1 MTRILSTII
10 LMLCLAFPSTSLL
23 AAGYPEKPVTLVA
36 PYGAGGASDLVARAL
51 AETARTYLGDQPIIV
66 INKPGNGGM
75 TGSRYVSK
83 SDPDGYTLLLARVGM
98 ALYPAV
104 HEKSPVAWDAYTFLG
119 LLEATPMIM
128 CVNEKSPYKTVNE
141 LIDAIKSNPGRMTY
155 AASGAA
161 AIDGF
166 AVQTLLSDASLDP
179 LSAATL
185 IPYKGG
191 GALATALLGGH
202 VDFLAVSA
210 GSLMPHILA
219 GKMRPLMVYAPER
232 MASLPDVPTAKEL
245 GFAQAGQVTGW
256 SALYG
261 PKGLSDDVVTHW
273 DKALTKV
280 ADDKTWLEL
289 AGRRGSISAVGT
301 VEMATYAKSQYELYN
316 SLAKK
321 FGYLK

>member
-1 MTRILSTII
+1 MARILSVLII
-10 LMLCLAFPSTSLL
+10 MLCLVLPTATLQ
-23 AAGYPEKPVTLVA
+23 AADYPEKPVTLVA

-51 AETARTYLGDQPIIV
+51 AETARGYLGEQPIIV

-75 TGSRYVSK
+75 TGSRYVAS

-104 HEKSPVAWDAYTFLG
+104 HAKSPVAWDAYTFLG
-119 LLEATPMIM
+119 LLEATPMIL
-128 CVNEKSPYKTVNE
+128 CVNEASPYKTVE
-141 LIDAIKSNPGRMTY
+141 DLLEAIKNNPGRMTY

-166 AVQTLLSDASLDP
+166 AVQTLLSDIGLDP
-179 LSAATL
+179 LTAATL

-191 GALATALLGGH
+191 GALATALLGNH

-210 GSLMPHILA
+210 GSLMPHIEA
-219 GKMRPLMVYAPER
+219 GKMRPLMVYAPSR
-232 MASLPDVPTAKEL
+232 MAKLPDVATATEK

-261 PKGLSDDVVTHW
+261 PKGLPAEVVARW
-273 DKALTKV
+273 DEALAKV
-280 ADDKTWLEL
+280 AADKTWLEL

-301 VEMATYAKSQYELYN
+301 VDMGKYAQGQYQLYN

>member
-1 MTRILSTII
+1 MARILSVLII
-10 LMLCLAFPSTSLL
+10 MLCLVLPTATLQ
-23 AAGYPEKPVTLVA
+23 AADYPEKPVTLVA

-51 AETARTYLGDQPIIV
+51 AETARGYLGEQPIIV

-75 TGSRYVSK
+75 TGSRYVAS

-104 HEKSPVAWDAYTFLG
+104 HAKSPVAWDAYTFLG
-119 LLEATPMIM
+119 LLEA
-128 CVNEKSPYKTVNE
+128 
-141 LIDAIKSNPGRMTY
+141 IKNNPGRMTY

-166 AVQTLLSDASLDP
+166 AVQTLLSDIGLDP
-179 LSAATL
+179 LTAATL

-191 GALATALLGGH
+191 GALATALLGNH

-210 GSLMPHILA
+210 GSLMPHIEA
-219 GKMRPLMVYAPER
+219 GKMRPLMVYAPSR
-232 MASLPDVPTAKEL
+232 MAKLPDVATATEK

-261 PKGLSDDVVTHW
+261 PKGLPAEVVARW
-273 DKALTKV
+273 DEALAKV
-280 ADDKTWLEL
+280 AADKTWLEL

-301 VEMATYAKSQYELYN
+301 VDMGKYAQGQYQLYN